1 MATLSSYRHAAEE
14 GDPAAQYILA
24 GCYKYGDGVEENPV
38 EAVRWF
44 RIAAENGDKHAQRSL
59 GLCYARGEGV
69 EINFAEA
76 AKWYRMAAER
86 GDVDAQSVLNDKI
99 AASASSHGAA
109 LRQE

>member
-69 EINFAEA
+69 EIILQRQPSGIAWLLSEA
-76 AKWYRMAAER
+76 MSMHSPFSTTR
-86 GDVDAQSVLNDKI
+86 
-99 AASASSHGAA
+99 
-109 LRQE
+109 